1 MCSVAAL
8 RDPRHDGR
16 MGRIIALV
24 LGLAAVGF
32 AAKYALEGSFSSN
45 PAQATRPKRQLD
57 DVRAKAH
64 DLEQQQ
70 QNTVDEIARK
80 AAAPQ

>member
-1 MCSVAAL
+1 
-8 RDPRHDGR
+8 
-16 MGRIIALV
+16 MGRIVALV

-32 AAKYALEGSFSSN
+32 AAKYALEGSFTSK
-45 PAQATRPKRQLD
+45 PGQATRPKRQLD

-70 QNTVDEIARK
+70 QGAVDEIARK
-80 AAAPQ
+80 AAAAQ